1 MQDVQNIPNPD
12 IESVRENEDLN
23 NHPPSKRDARNI
35 EEPLKGVEDRPI
47 PQPGPYPGQFPDE
60 DEEELPAAA

>member
-12 IESVRENEDLN
+12 IESARENEDFN
-23 NHPPSKRDARNI
+23 NHPTTNHDPRNI
-35 EEPLKGVEDRPI
+35 QEPLEGVEDTPI

-60 DEEELPAAA
+60 DENELPAAG